1 VHQRLANPNICLQ
14 PYSLFSVLPSAKIMI
29 LNEIK
34 PETSTLFLKKDNR
47 PFLIAGPCSAESE
60 EQVLATA
67 RGLVESDIDLF
78 RAGIWKPRTRPGVFE
93 GLGSMAL
100 PWLKRVKEETG
111 LRTTV
116 EVANARQVEKALAY
130 DVDVLWIGA
139 RSTANPFSVQE
150 IADALK
156 GVDIPVMIK
165 NPTNPDLELWI
176 GAIERIKAIGI
187 NHIAAI
193 HRGFS
198 TYAKTMFRNEP
209 YWEIPI
215 ELRRRMP
222 DIPLFCDNSHIC
234 GNRTELLN
242 VAQYALDLNY
252 DGLMTETHCDP
263 DHALSDAM
271 QQITP
276 DTYKLLIDKLDFK
289 REMTDDS
296 DFIEY
301 LDSIRHQIDNIDFEV
316 IQLLAKRMKL
326 SEEIGLHKKH
336 NKISVLQV
344 QRWNEILEKAKQM
357 GREQGLSEGFIS
369 NYLNAVHQESIKRQA
384 GLKMKSDD

>member
-1 VHQRLANPNICLQ
+1 M
-14 PYSLFSVLPSAKIMI
+14 FSTLLCYFCFTFGMNMI
-29 LNEIK
+29 LNDIK
-34 PETSTLFLKKDNR
+34 PEIATTFLKKDNR
-47 PFLIAGPCSAESE
+47 PFLIAGPCSAETE
-60 EQVLATA
+60 EQVMQIA
-67 RGLVESDIDLF
+67 RDLVASDIDLF
-78 RAGIWKPRTRPGVFE
+78 RAGIWKPRTRPGAFE
-93 GLGSMAL
+93 GRGSAAL

-116 EVANARQVEKALAY
+116 EVANAKQVDKALAY
-130 DVDVLWIGA
+130 GIDVLWIGA

-150 IADALK
+150 IADALQ
-156 GVDIPVMIK
+156 GVDIPVMVK

-176 GAIERIKAIGI
+176 GAIERISASGVRQ
-187 NHIAAI
+187 IAAI

-198 TYAKTMFRNEP
+198 SYAKSIFRNEP

-276 DTYKLLIDKLDFK
+276 SVYKLLIDKLDFK

-301 LDSIRHQIDNIDFEV
+301 MDSIRHELDEIDFEV
-316 IQLLAKRMKL
+316 INLLARRMKL
-326 SEEIGLHKKH
+326 SEEIGRQKKN

-344 QRWNEILEKAKQM
+344 KRWNEILEKAKVL
-357 GREQGLSEGFIS
+357 GRERGLSEGFIS
-369 NYLNAVHQESIKRQA
+369 NYLSAVHQESIKRQA
-384 GLKMKSDD
+384 GFKNEEL

>member
-1 VHQRLANPNICLQ
+1 
-14 PYSLFSVLPSAKIMI
+14 MI
-29 LNEIK
+29 LNQIEAS
-34 PETSTLFLKKDNR
+34 PTTMFLKKDNR
-47 PFLIAGPCSAESE
+47 PFLIAGPCSAETE
-60 EQVLATA
+60 EQVMQIA
-67 RGLVESDIDLF
+67 RDLVDADIDLF

-93 GLGSMAL
+93 GKGSVAL
-100 PWLKRVKEETG
+100 PWLQRVKEETG

-116 EVANARQVEKALAY
+116 EVANAKQVDKALAHGI
-130 DVDVLWIGA
+130 DVLWIGA
-139 RSTANPFSVQE
+139 RSSANPFSVQE

-156 GVDIPVMIK
+156 GVDIPVMVK

-176 GAIERIKAIGI
+176 GAIERMQASGI
-187 NHIAAI
+187 RQIAAI

-198 TYAKTMFRNEP
+198 TYAKSIYRNEP

-234 GNRTELLN
+234 GNRAELLN

-263 DHALSDAM
+263 DNALSDAM

-276 DTYKLLIDKLDFK
+276 ATYKLLINKLDFK

-301 LDSIRHQIDNIDFEV
+301 MDSIRHQIDHIDFEV
-316 IQLLAKRMKL
+316 LNLLAKRMKL

-336 NKISVLQV
+336 NKVSVLQV
-344 QRWNEILEKAKQM
+344 KRWNEILEKAKVM
-357 GREQGLSEGFIS
+357 GRERGLSEGFIS
-369 NYLNAVHQESIKRQA
+369 NYLSAVHQESIAVQA
-384 GLKMKSDD
+384 KAEIKAEDEDEAKGA

>member
-1 VHQRLANPNICLQ
+1 M
-14 PYSLFSVLPSAKIMI
+14 FSTLLCYFCFTFGMNMI
-29 LNEIK
+29 LNDIK
-34 PETSTLFLKKDNR
+34 PEIATTFLKKDNR
-47 PFLIAGPCSAESE
+47 PFLIAGPCSAETE
-60 EQVLATA
+60 EQVMQIA
-67 RGLVESDIDLF
+67 RDLVASDIDLF
-78 RAGIWKPRTRPGVFE
+78 RAGIWKPRTRPGAFE
-93 GLGSMAL
+93 GRGSAAL

-116 EVANARQVEKALAY
+116 EVANAKQVDKALAY
-130 DVDVLWIGA
+130 GIDVLWIGA

-156 GVDIPVMIK
+156 GVDIPVMVK

-176 GAIERIKAIGI
+176 GAIERISASGVSQ
-187 NHIAAI
+187 IAAI

-198 TYAKTMFRNEP
+198 SYAKSIFRNEP

-215 ELRRRMP
+215 ELRSRMP

-276 DTYKLLIDKLDFK
+276 SVYKLLIDKLDFK

-301 LDSIRHQIDNIDFEV
+301 MDSIRHELDEIDFEV
-316 IQLLAKRMKL
+316 INLLARRMKL
-326 SEEIGLHKKH
+326 SEEIGRQKKN

-344 QRWNEILEKAKQM
+344 KRWNEILEKAKVL
-357 GREQGLSEGFIS
+357 GRERGLSEGFIS
-369 NYLNAVHQESIKRQA
+369 NYLSAVHQESIKRQA
-384 GLKMKSDD
+384 GFKNEEL